1 MATQGAYTIQVKING
16 KLDHTYTVTGLTG
29 ATYDLTDAINQVKKL
44 YASGQ
49 AGLGDAKA
57 TNTQGLELVSLDG
70 DVTGQQSIFD
80 REVVLNYVTKQNTNI
95 QYVDDDNGG
104 AQVGALVTLNGHT
117 GETVT
122 PSYTIPDNYEY
133 VSGKQDSYTFKAENN
148 QNIVVHLK
156 HQTEKI
162 TTGDGTSKTITRRI
176 VLNQPDGSQK
186 IVKQTATLTRT
197 GTKDLVTGQTTW
209 GDWSDGSWSAYM
221 VPTIDGYT
229 PSQTNVSEQTVNAD
243 TSDTVV
249 NISYRLVAKSTTSDH
264 SSAKSGQTMSNVS
277 THEVAQQAVAEKR
290 LPQTGNQREAGAV
303 ALGLATMLGMLGLA
317 STRRKEN

>member
-1 MATQGAYTIQVKING
+1 M
-16 KLDHTYTVTGLTG
+16 
-29 ATYDLTDAINQVKKL
+29 
-44 YASGQ
+44 
-49 AGLGDAKA
+49 
-57 TNTQGLELVSLDG
+57 
-70 DVTGQQSIFD
+70 
-80 REVVLNYVTKQNTNI
+80 NYVTKQNTNI

-209 GDWSDGSWSAYM
+209 GDWSDGS
-221 VPTIDGYT
+221 
-229 PSQTNVSEQTVNAD
+229 
-243 TSDTVV
+243 
-249 NISYRLVAKSTTSDH
+249 
-264 SSAKSGQTMSNVS
+264 
-277 THEVAQQAVAEKR
+277 
-290 LPQTGNQREAGAV
+290 
-303 ALGLATMLGMLGLA
+303 
-317 STRRKEN
+317 